1 MTQYTVYAK
10 LWYSFA
16 RQGLKPTLRNIVEF
30 LVHLH
35 SKGFSHDQI
44 CAARSA
50 VGVISDIEN
59 IGKHPDMKRLMKGL
73 FETNPKFPTYTCV
86 WDVRIL
92 FNFFRKIPH
101 QRDLPLK
108 ILCKKLA
115 VLLSILAG
123 GQRSQTIH
131 KINVLDI
138 KVNAEKCVF
147 PIYDLIKQTRRG
159 KHMKPMEFKVYHRE
173 EKLCLISNLTEYLL
187 KTRPMRKDS
196 ALFISYQ
203 KPYHAV
209 TKDTV
214 TRWVND
220 IMKKAGIDMSNYVTH
235 SCRAAA
241 SSYAKSRC
249 VPIHKIIS
257 SCGWSTERTFAN
269 HYQKDIVDNRT
280 IGESMLCHS

>member
-1 MTQYTVYAK
+1 MTQYAVYAK

-35 SKGFSHDQI
+35 SKGFNHDQI

-50 VGVISDIEN
+50 IGVISDVEN
-59 IGKHPDMKRLMKGL
+59 IGKHPDIKRLMKGL
-73 FETNPKFPTYTCV
+73 FETNPKFPRYTCV

-92 FNFFRKIPH
+92 FNFFRKMPH
-101 QRDLPLK
+101 QRDLPAK

-115 VLLSILAG
+115 VLLSVLAG

-138 KVNAEKCVF
+138 KINVEKCVI
-147 PIYDLIKQTRRG
+147 PIYDAIKQTRRG
-159 KHMKPMEFKVYHRE
+159 KHMKPMEFKVYPRE
-173 EKLCLISNLTEYLL
+173 EKLCVISNLTEYLL
-187 KTRPMRKDS
+187 KTRPMRRDS

-220 IMKKAGIDMSNYVTH
+220 MMRKAGIDMSNYVTH

-241 SSYAKSRC
+241 SSFAKTRC
-249 VPIHKIIS
+249 VPIRKIMN
-257 SCGWSTERTFAN
+257 SCGWSSEQTFAN
-269 HYQKDIVDNRT
+269 HYQKEIEDTRT
-280 IGESMLCHS
+280 IGEAML